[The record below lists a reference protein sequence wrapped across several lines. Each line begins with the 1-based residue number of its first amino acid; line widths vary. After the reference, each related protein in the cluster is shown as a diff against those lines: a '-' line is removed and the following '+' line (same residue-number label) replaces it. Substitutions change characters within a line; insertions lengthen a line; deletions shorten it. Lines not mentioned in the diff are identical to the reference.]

1 MSRRCRC
8 AWAARWHLRCLH
20 LLAPPPPLPLLLL
33 LLPPLLPPPLLPPP
47 LLPPPLLLPPL
58 LLPPLLLLPLLLLP
72 LLLLPLLLLL
82 QHLPPPV
89 PLLLPLPL
97 PAMLP
102 VLCAASEAQLPCI
115 LRRSQMLCSWTLL
128 IDTSRPRPLPS
139 EVKQGLGHIQAG
151 GEDVHGHHRSGKAS
165 NRNTAHTSQRAPFQL
180 AAGITPCFTAK
191 AWSQAA
197 STRV

>member
-1 MSRRCRC
+1 MSVC
-8 AWAARWHLRCLH
+8 AVQAAQRAQRSTGLRSCCVEEVQVCMGST
-20 LLAPPPPLPLLLL
+20 LAFEMPAFAGAAAAAAAAAA
-33 LLPPLLPPPLLPPP
+33 
-47 LLPPPLLLPPL
+47 PL